1 MSNKLHETNIPDD
14 IDGLRFSAL
23 SKKAKI
29 NYVVNMV
36 FLILLAAGLF
46 LLGYWIGAGNFPV
59 Y

>member
-1 MSNKLHETNIPDD
+1 MPKKQHETNIPDD

-29 NYVVNMV
+29 NYVVNIV
-36 FLILLAAGLF
+36 FLIVAVVGLF
-46 LLGYWIGAGNFPV
+46 LLGYWIGGGNFPV